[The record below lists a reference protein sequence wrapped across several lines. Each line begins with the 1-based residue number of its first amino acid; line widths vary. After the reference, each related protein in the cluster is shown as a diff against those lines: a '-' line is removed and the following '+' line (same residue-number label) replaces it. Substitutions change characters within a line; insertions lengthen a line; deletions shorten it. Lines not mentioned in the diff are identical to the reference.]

1 MCCDDLMLLPLL
13 YRAHAAASSQVEACG
28 YTIAPLQARYQAAG
42 LSSECLVT
50 MVLKLNPGGWLGPFR
65 RLGLL
70 SERSVLNN
78 FVEPLL
84 LSVTT
89 LRDKVRAP
97 YPVPVVSIQRSWGCV
112 LAQLQLWA

>member
-1 MCCDDLMLLPLL
+1 
-13 YRAHAAASSQVEACG
+13 
-28 YTIAPLQARYQAAG
+28 
-42 LSSECLVT
+42 

-70 SERSVLNN
+70 TERSVLNN

-89 LRDKVRAP
+89 LRDKVVFADRP
-97 YPVPVVSIQRSWGCV
+97 YVWLILTADRCPLNSALRNRCCGRKAKDMSTC
-112 LAQLQLWA
+112 AS

>member
-1 MCCDDLMLLPLL
+1 MWV
-13 YRAHAAASSQVEACG
+13 S
-28 YTIAPLQARYQAAG
+28 T
-42 LSSECLVT
+42 
-50 MVLKLNPGGWLGPFR
+50 GWLGPIR

-89 LRDKVRAP
+89 LRDKVRRCRP
-97 YPVPVVSIQRSWGCV
+97 RSRRISCLIRKADV
-112 LAQLQLWA
+112 

>member
-1 MCCDDLMLLPLL
+1 M
-13 YRAHAAASSQVEACG
+13 EACG

-89 LRDKVRAP
+89 LRDKV
-97 YPVPVVSIQRSWGCV
+97 SI
-112 LAQLQLWA
+112 

>member
-1 MCCDDLMLLPLL
+1 VL
-13 YRAHAAASSQVEACG
+13 CG
-28 YTIAPLQARYQAAG
+28 CQT
-42 LSSECLVT
+42 
-50 MVLKLNPGGWLGPFR
+50 GWLGPIR

-89 LRDKVRAP
+89 LRDKVCRAARP
-97 YPVPVVSIQRSWGCV
+97 
-112 LAQLQLWA
+112 